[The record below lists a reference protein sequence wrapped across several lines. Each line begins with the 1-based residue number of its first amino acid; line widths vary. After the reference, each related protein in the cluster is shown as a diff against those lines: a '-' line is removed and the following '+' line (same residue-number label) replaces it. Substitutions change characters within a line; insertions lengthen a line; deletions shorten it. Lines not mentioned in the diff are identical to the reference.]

1 MGLLR
6 DESGYVLVLRK
17 PQFMVSGET
26 TEKGL
31 ETPQPARDAQAE
43 QTIRCSAPHCC
54 FYCTWCGE
62 PILLQHDRMGSPFGF
77 PDARKIDVR
86 SIATVCFKCRHIG
99 SYSMFRGCR
108 GFDTRHKIVSAQM
121 SAEPV
126 LLNWLHC
133 VEKTCTARVPFF
145 LRIDRENPL
154 DPTDAVEWQWDN
166 LTCASGHHIIPTQL
180 DPTLQLP
187 VRLPKGSR

>member
-1 MGLLR
+1 MRLLR

-17 PQFMVSGET
+17 PQFMVPGEIV
-26 TEKGL
+26 EKEL
-31 ETPQPARDAQAE
+31 EIPQPPPEIQSGQA
-43 QTIRCSAPHCC
+43 IRCSVPHCC
-54 FYCTWCGE
+54 FYCSWCGE

-86 SIATVCFKCRHIG
+86 SIATVCFACKHIG

-108 GFDTRHKIVSAQM
+108 GFDTRHRIVQSQM
-121 SAEPV
+121 AGDPI

-133 VEKTCTARVPFF
+133 VEDTCTARVPLFVK
-145 LRIDRENPL
+145 IDRERPMGE
-154 DPTDAVEWQWDN
+154 TEAAEWLWDD
-166 LTCASGHHIIPTQL
+166 LTCASGHRIRQIAV

-187 VRLPKGSR
+187 LRSQNGAR